1 MWKEVLQCLLAIQ
14 LRVDAPPE
22 VAGSHAGKT
31 PGSPA
36 FFLFCMTH
44 G

>member
-14 LRVDAPPE
+14 LRADAPPE
-22 VAGSHAGKT
+22 VAGSHAGRT
-31 PGSPA
+31 SGSPA
-36 FFLFCMTH
+36 FSLLCMLH